1 MTQKKVTTQDTRS
14 FFEELAK
21 RGYEP
26 LMHRVTGTYD
36 FDIAGAGHWLVHV
49 DAGKL
54 HVSEIHPGSH
64 RKGTPD
70 CTIACSANEFGEVLQ
85 GKQDLVTAFMQGRM
99 QVSGSVA
106 MGVGFQ
112 RIIGAAP
119 VAPAH

>member
-1 MTQKKVTTQDTRS
+1 MTQKKRATQDARS
-14 FFEELAK
+14 FFEELAA

-36 FDIAGAGHWLVHV
+36 FDIAGAGHWQVHS
-49 DAGKL
+49 DAGTL
-54 HVSEIHPGSH
+54 HVSEIRPGSH
-64 RKGTPD
+64 HKGNPD
-70 CTIACSANEFGEVLQ
+70 CTIACDADEFNEILQ
-85 GKQDLVTAFMQGRM
+85 GRQDLVTAFMQGRM

-119 VAPAH
+119 LASTR